1 MEDDS
6 CIIQLKNNVII
17 RILICM
23 LQLRS
28 DYGCGMMSSI
38 HFLPPPIRKA
48 TSSDK
53 SRVGRPSGALF
64 SRAALTEEC

>member
-23 LQLRS
+23 LVRS

-53 SRVGRPSGALF
+53 SRVGRPSGVF

>member
-6 CIIQLKNNVII
+6 LCIQLKNNVII

-23 LQLRS
+23 LVRS